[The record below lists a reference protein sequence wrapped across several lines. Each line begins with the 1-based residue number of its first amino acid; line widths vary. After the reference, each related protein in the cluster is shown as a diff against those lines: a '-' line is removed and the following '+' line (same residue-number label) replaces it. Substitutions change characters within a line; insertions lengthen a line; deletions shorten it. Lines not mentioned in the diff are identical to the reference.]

1 MNGYFPSQTAPRGSI
16 GGCLFAFFLPP
27 MSVLFLGLMV
37 VDPSLNSS
45 IREHQTLDPAPV
57 RSSTQQIAPLFT
69 SEVRYWEKEILT
81 WADQWDLDPNLIAVI
96 IQIESCGDPKAKSPA
111 GATGLFQVMPYHF
124 VPGENPYRPEIN
136 ARRGLV
142 YLKRSL
148 KAFSGNIRLA
158 LAGYNAGISGASRP
172 ESLWP
177 EETLRYVSWGERI
190 YADAREN
197 KRSSQYLNDWLEHGG
212 AYLCTR
218 AQKEQS
224 KR

>member
-1 MNGYFPSQTAPRGSI
+1 
-16 GGCLFAFFLPP
+16 
-27 MSVLFLGLMV
+27 
-37 VDPSLNSS
+37 
-45 IREHQTLDPAPV
+45 
-57 RSSTQQIAPLFT
+57 
-69 SEVRYWEKEILT
+69 VRYWEKEILT
-81 WADQWDLDPNLIAVI
+81 WADQWDLDPNLIATI
-96 IQIESCGDPKAKSPA
+96 IQIESCGDPKVKSPA

-124 VPGENPYRPEIN
+124 APGENPYRPGIN
-136 ARRGLV
+136 ARRGLA

-148 KAFSGNIRLA
+148 KAFNGNIRLA

-177 EETLRYVSWGERI
+177 TETQRYVYWGEHI
-190 YADAREN
+190 YTDAREN
-197 KRSSQYLNDWLEHGG
+197 KRSSRYLNEWLDRGG